1 MDQLQLAAQDME
13 DMPISIMSGAN
24 IDDDLLFE
32 GSENLKS
39 NMSNDLL
46 DAESTSQFS
55 QNLEDLRQEALRF
68 KDKTIIVDGPEES
81 QNIIREEVL
90 YDDVANNHSD

>member
-1 MDQLQLAAQDME
+1 MDQLQLAVQDME

-32 GSENLKS
+32 GSQNLKS

-81 QNIIREEVL
+81 QNLIREEVL

>member
-81 QNIIREEVL
+81 QNLIREEVL
-90 YDDVANNHSD
+90 YNDVANNHSD

>member
-81 QNIIREEVL
+81 QNFIREEVL

>member
-1 MDQLQLAAQDME
+1 MDQLQLEAHDME

>member
-81 QNIIREEVL
+81 QNLIREEVL

>member
-46 DAESTSQFS
+46 DAESTS
-55 QNLEDLRQEALRF
+55 
-68 KDKTIIVDGPEES
+68 
-81 QNIIREEVL
+81 
-90 YDDVANNHSD
+90 